1 MNIKL
6 TSMAFILLA
15 GATAGFLGA
24 VPAWADSDSLTISP
38 SETVTVRPGTFEH
51 VRAGE
56 FLQGGRPARAPRRA
70 ISVRRPL
77 EIMRYQVT
85 LADYGKCVSQGACSP
100 ADGRGPDDG
109 PVTGVSYLD
118 ATAYAEWLSD
128 VTGDRWRLPTD
139 EEWALAAAERFVP
152 DIEPTEEDPDNPA
165 LAWLSSY
172 RREANLRRKPDPFTK
187 SKGAFGENSNGVAD
201 IAGNVWEW
209 TSSCYMRVALD
220 EHGESLSEVENCGV
234 HVVEGFHRTYMSNFI
249 RDGKSGG
256 CAVGLPPDNLGF
268 RLVRDRP
275 GFLRKMLD
283 LLS

>member
-1 MNIKL
+1 
-6 TSMAFILLA
+6 
-15 GATAGFLGA
+15 FLGA

-38 SETVTVRPGTFEH
+38 PETVTVRPGTFEH

-128 VTGDRWRLPTD
+128 VTGDRWRLPRS
-139 EEWALAAAERFVP
+139 EEHTSELQSRENLVCRLLLEKKKEKEIHSKPVER
-152 DIEPTEEDPDNPA
+152 
-165 LAWLSSY
+165 
-172 RREANLRRKPDPFTK
+172 
-187 SKGAFGENSNGVAD
+187 
-201 IAGNVWEW
+201 
-209 TSSCYMRVALD
+209 
-220 EHGESLSEVENCGV
+220 
-234 HVVEGFHRTYMSNFI
+234 HRHQHS
-249 RDGKSGG
+249 
-256 CAVGLPPDNLGF
+256 
-268 RLVRDRP
+268 
-275 GFLRKMLD
+275 
-283 LLS
+283 